1 MNKKQII
8 IVALLSSFIGGLL
21 SLFGFKLLLNDTRY
35 ESIEKSQK
43 AHFTN
48 FLADTNIIVPEGL
61 NFIYAADVVRP
72 SVVHIRT
79 YYEVKGSS
87 NLNGGRS
94 PFDEMLKDYF
104 GEGYSMP
111 QDRNHRG
118 GAPQEASGSGV
129 ILSEDGYI
137 VTNNHVIESADKIEV
152 VLNDKR
158 SYIAKLIGTD
168 PTTDLSLLKIEEKGL
183 PYVKYG
189 NSDKIRIGEWVL
201 AVGNPFNL
209 TSTVTAGIVSAKAR
223 NINILRDKDNMAV
236 ESFLQTDAV
245 VNPGNSGG
253 ALVNL
258 KGELIGINTAIASP
272 TGSYTGYSFAVPVTL
287 VKKVM
292 DDLLKYG
299 QVQRALLGVTILDL
313 NAATAKE
320 KGVDDYIHG
329 VYVAS
334 INKASAADKAGLK
347 EGDIITHINKIAVNS
362 ASELQEIVAR
372 NRPGDKVKIDYVRKG
387 KPFEVE
393 AELRNRSGNTD
404 LVKRDV
410 AAVKNLLGAELIAVS
425 KQELAKLRIASGIKI
440 VNLSNGKLKEAGI
453 KEGFIITSIDKVK
466 VSTPE
471 DAEAVINKGKEGG
484 TLIEGI
490 YPNGQKAY
498 YAIGW

>member
-48 FLADTNIIVPEGL
+48 FFSDTNIVVPEGL

-79 YYEVKGSS
+79 YYEVKGAS
-87 NLNGGRS
+87 NLNGS
-94 PFDEMLKDYF
+94 KTPFDEMLKDYF

-111 QDRNHRG
+111 QDKNHRG

-189 NSDKIRIGEWVL
+189 NSDKIKIGEWVL

-209 TSTVTAGIVSAKAR
+209 TSTVTAGIVSAK
-223 NINILRDKDNMAV
+223 V
-236 ESFLQTDAV
+236 FLT
-245 VNPGNSGG
+245 NRR
-253 ALVNL
+253 
-258 KGELIGINTAIASP
+258 
-272 TGSYTGYSFAVPVTL
+272 GSKS
-287 VKKVM
+287 
-292 DDLLKYG
+292 
-299 QVQRALLGVTILDL
+299 
-313 NAATAKE
+313 
-320 KGVDDYIHG
+320 
-329 VYVAS
+329 
-334 INKASAADKAGLK
+334 
-347 EGDIITHINKIAVNS
+347 
-362 ASELQEIVAR
+362 
-372 NRPGDKVKIDYVRKG
+372 RK
-387 KPFEVE
+387 
-393 AELRNRSGNTD
+393 
-404 LVKRDV
+404 
-410 AAVKNLLGAELIAVS
+410 
-425 KQELAKLRIASGIKI
+425 
-440 VNLSNGKLKEAGI
+440 
-453 KEGFIITSIDKVK
+453 
-466 VSTPE
+466 
-471 DAEAVINKGKEGG
+471 
-484 TLIEGI
+484 
-490 YPNGQKAY
+490 
-498 YAIGW
+498 